1 MTETKCKEDFSMDIR
16 TYEHENYGKLRLFC
30 KDGFYWFI
38 GKDVAIMLGYKNPSD
53 ALSKHVNYEDKC
65 LTKVGGKTMAA
76 INGCGLYSLIA
87 SSKSDNAQDIR
98 RWITEVVV
106 VDMHKCDD
114 AEQAENRGEELP
126 SEILEAPEVDAKTQL
141 YTLTIKYKIAKQM
154 TKLWDRAGVAPKYQA
169 VGLNRHYDTIAIPDD
184 VLDALPDEE

>member
-1 MTETKCKEDFSMDIR
+1 MDIR

-38 GKDVAIMLGYKNPSD
+38 GKDAATMLDYKNPSD

-65 LTKVGGKTMAA
+65 LTRVGGKTMTA

-87 SSKSDNAQDIR
+87 SSKSENAQDIR
-98 RWITEVVV
+98 RWITRDVIC
-106 VDMHKCDD
+106 DMHKCDD
-114 AEQAENRGEELP
+114 AEQAENRGKEMP

-169 VGLNRHYDTIAIPDD
+169 VGLNRHYDNIMLPDAA
-184 VLDALPDEE
+184 LDDLADLTDLNGLPDEE

>member
-1 MTETKCKEDFSMDIR
+1 MDIR

-38 GKDVAIMLGYKNPSD
+38 GKDAATMRDYKNPSD
-53 ALSKHVNYEDKC
+53 ALSKYVDPDDQS

-98 RWITEVVV
+98 RWKTEVVIC
-106 VDMHKCDD
+106 DMHKRDIT
-114 AEQAENRGEELP
+114 EQGEKQGENRGKELP

-141 YTLTIKYKIAKQM
+141 YTLTVKYKIAKQM

-169 VGLNRHYDTIAIPDD
+169 VGLNRHYDTIAIPED
-184 VLDALPDEE
+184 VLDNLPTGE

>member
-1 MTETKCKEDFSMDIR
+1 MDIR

-38 GKDVAIMLGYKNPSD
+38 GKDAATMLGYKNPSD

-65 LTKVGGKTMAA
+65 LTRVGGKTMTA

-87 SSKSDNAQDIR
+87 SSKSENAQDIR
-98 RWITEVVV
+98 RWITGDVIC
-106 VDMHKCDD
+106 DMHKCDVKH
-114 AEQAENRGEELP
+114 ELRGQGEKQAENRGEELP

-141 YTLTIKYKIAKQM
+141 YMLTIKYKIAKQM
-154 TKLWDRAGVAPKYQA
+154 TKLWDRAGIAPKYQA
-169 VGLNRHYDTIAIPDD
+169 IGLNRHYDTIAIPDD
-184 VLDALPDEE
+184 VLDSLPDEE

>member
-1 MTETKCKEDFSMDIR
+1 MDIR
-16 TYEHENYGKLRLFC
+16 TYDHEKYGTIRIFC
-30 KDGFYWFI
+30 KEGFYWFI
-38 GKDVAIMLGYKNPSD
+38 GKDAATMLGFKNPSD
-53 ALSKHVNYEDKC
+53 ALSKYVDPDDQS

-114 AEQAENRGEELP
+114 AEQAENRGKELP

-141 YTLTIKYKIAKQM
+141 YTLTVKYKIAKQM

-184 VLDALPDEE
+184 VLDALTALPDEE

>member
-1 MTETKCKEDFSMDIR
+1 MDIR

-38 GKDVAIMLGYKNPSD
+38 GKDAATMLGYKNPSD

-65 LTKVGGKTMAA
+65 LTRVGGKTMTA

-87 SSKSDNAQDIR
+87 SSKSENAQDIR
-98 RWITEVVV
+98 RWITGDVIS
-106 VDMHKCDD
+106 DMLKRDIT
-114 AEQAENRGEELP
+114 EQGENQGEELP
-126 SEILEAPEVDAKTQL
+126 SEILEAPEVDVKTQL
-141 YTLTIKYKIAKQM
+141 YTLTVKYKIAKQM

-169 VGLNRHYDTIAIPDD
+169 IGLNRHYDTITIPDD

>member
-1 MTETKCKEDFSMDIR
+1 MEIR

-38 GKDVAIMLGYKNPSD
+38 GKDAATMLGYKNLSD

-65 LTKVGGKTMAA
+65 LTRVGGKTMTA

-87 SSKSDNAQDIR
+87 SSKSENAQDIR
-98 RWITEVVV
+98 RWITGDVIG
-106 VDMHKCDD
+106 DMHKRDI
-114 AEQAENRGEELP
+114 AEQGENQGEEMP
-126 SEILEAPEVDAKTQL
+126 SEILEAPEVDVKTQL
-141 YTLTIKYKIAKQM
+141 YMLTIKYKIAKQM

-169 VGLNRHYDTIAIPDD
+169 MGLNHHYNTITIPED
-184 VLDALPDEE
+184 VLDNLPTGE